1 MTARLLVEIESIQS
15 LANLVSTY
23 GLYSA
28 AVFTAVLGAIG
39 SYVTGSGT
47 ASTALFM
54 VSAVATGDSLNA
66 IPLVASLQLSAGA
79 HAGVASLPIIAILL
93 AALPNEEVN
102 DKSTAV
108 RIGLILGTIWLLFV
122 IFSGVAQIAI
132 TH

>member
-66 IPLVASLQLSAGA
+66 IPLFASLQLSAGA

>member
-1 MTARLLVEIESIQS
+1 MPA
-15 LANLVSTY
+15 
-23 GLYSA
+23 
-28 AVFTAVLGAIG
+28 
-39 SYVTGSGT
+39 
-47 ASTALFM
+47 M

-66 IPLVASLQLSAGA
+66 IPLFASLQLSAGA